1 MKLKWFFFIALAIS
15 SHYSSAAERTYL
27 DLSLEQLADYDIYS
41 PPVLQSHI
49 HWAGELMVA
58 YHYSQK
64 RMDGMGSAEST
75 LSTPDVFNEYSYM
88 VTPTAM
94 DMDMHMLHF
103 MYAVSDQT
111 TYMLR
116 IHHMAMEMDHETR
129 MGGEFTTQSEGLGDV
144 AISMNHQVNQWAGDE
159 GNLRPFVHASLL
171 LPTGNIDVKDTTPM
185 SGGSQIQLPYGM
197 QLGSGSYQARL
208 GLGFNKL
215 TDKASL
221 GALLMA
227 KGALDKNDAGYRVA
241 PEVKLDAWYQRGL
254 SSNFSGGLSGI
265 LTWRGDIAG
274 RDSRLN
280 PNLVPT
286 ADTDNYGGQ
295 WAELGASVS
304 YLIDGTYRVGMTA
317 SLPVWQDLNGLQL
330 RKKSAIELML
340 ELTL

>member
-1 MKLKWFFFIALAIS
+1 
-15 SHYSSAAERTYL
+15 
-27 DLSLEQLADYDIYS
+27 
-41 PPVLQSHI
+41 
-49 HWAGELMVA
+49 
-58 YHYSQK
+58 
-64 RMDGMGSAEST
+64 
-75 LSTPDVFNEYSYM
+75 
-88 VTPTAM
+88 
-94 DMDMHMLHF
+94 MHMLHF

-116 IHHMAMEMDHETR
+116 MHHMAMEMDHETR

-208 GLGFNKL
+208 GLGFDKL

-254 SSNFSGGLSGI
+254 SSNFSAGLSGI
-265 LTWRGDIAG
+265 LTWRGDIAFIQRQLPLLKCCYCG
-274 RDSRLN
+274 ADLLIKKIKLHPFQRL
-280 PNLVPT
+280 
-286 ADTDNYGGQ
+286 
-295 WAELGASVS
+295 SKS
-304 YLIDGTYRVGMTA
+304 CRI
-317 SLPVWQDLNGLQL
+317 LP
-330 RKKSAIELML
+330 
-340 ELTL
+340 